1 MSKKNLSK
9 VYYDNKN
16 KLMIY
21 LKKKKIKKTNNK
33 KISLEI
39 RN

>member
-21 LKKKKIKKTNNK
+21 LKKKKNQEN
-33 KISLEI
+33 
-39 RN
+39 